1 MFRRLLILSLLI
13 PISAFAYVEEFGSL
27 TGFLMDTCSNCAY
40 DNWQAHVSERIV
52 RPGYNDY
59 GPETLDP
66 QTDGFGGFEYIPE
79 NPEGDATL
87 ANWTIVFGAAI
98 NGQWN
103 IVDSVLTANDNRWNY
118 ELVQFS
124 EPETQRTYYII
135 RERLDSSFVDV
146 NGDTL
151 PENDVIGG
159 FTKGW
164 GVFVFSDQPRY
175 SKTALQLPH
184 PEDDFMSIPVGIQ
197 MFQEVGME
205 ILEIAGAGREVMWDS
220 TQHEYNNARTL
231 SDPSRNA
238 RHPFA
243 VLSKVVTD
251 AWNAPPVNPFVI
263 IQLHSYDHASHLQ
276 LPDIQVSCFAD
287 DAYPNPPVRDLA
299 YHRDLFHA
307 FPVYPVTGLASD
319 QNVWSVIDN
328 YIGLWGAQPYT
339 YYGEDTTITIRNVN
353 DLPGAPGNVEA
364 DYCHDGQSVSY
375 DTENFIHIELD
386 EYPDVLWVPH
396 DFARWLPGSPPAL
409 LSNFRVVVEYYS
421 TFINAVDSM
430 LTWHDTPDT
439 TAPQAVEISSVVE
452 TGPTSVRVNWE
463 PRAYDQHFDTYE
475 IFYDTVAIS
484 AASPSVTR
492 TSAVPYEPMSDQNIV
507 SQRVYTLTAPLDR
520 YRFAVRARDMAG
532 NISQLSQE
540 WGIVDSLL
548 HDVSIIMG
556 DDMLHLYW
564 SGDYYDDHYEIWEFP
579 LDFGGYF
586 LIGTT
591 SDTTFAF
598 APTGAFGPG
607 PYTLQVKRI
616 FTR

>member
-1 MFRRLLILSLLI
+1 MR
-13 PISAFAYVEEFGSL
+13 AFYADAFGAEEVMRVVMDPASGSI
-27 TGFLMDTCSNCAY
+27 GHAEF
-40 DNWQAHVSERIV
+40 HI
-52 RPGYNDY
+52 
-59 GPETLDP
+59 
-66 QTDGFGGFEYIPE
+66 
-79 NPEGDATL
+79 GDA
-87 ANWTIVFGAAI
+87 VF
-98 NGQWN
+98 
-103 IVDSVLTANDNRWNY
+103 Y
-118 ELVQFS
+118 
-124 EPETQRTYYII
+124 
-135 RERLDSSFVDV
+135 
-146 NGDTL
+146 
-151 PENDVIGG
+151 
-159 FTKGW
+159 
-164 GVFVFSDQPRY
+164 
-175 SKTALQLPH
+175 
-184 PEDDFMSIPVGIQ
+184 
-197 MFQEVGME
+197 
-205 ILEIAGAGREVMWDS
+205 
-220 TQHEYNNARTL
+220 L
-231 SDPSRNA
+231 SDE
-238 RHPFA
+238 HPA
-243 VLSKVVTD
+243 LGD
-251 AWNAPPVNPFVI
+251 M
-263 IQLHSYDHASHLQ
+263 
-276 LPDIQVSCFAD
+276 QVSAYRY
-287 DAYPNPPVRDLA
+287 DASPNMPLRDVGL
-299 YHRDLFHA
+299 HRDFVHA
-307 FPVYPVTGLASD
+307 LGRYPVQGVDGDESILTSIN
-319 QNVWSVIDN
+319 Q
-328 YIGLWGAQPYT
+328 YITLWCSPQYSFF
-339 YYGEDTTITIRNVN
+339 GEDTVTIASIN
-353 DLPGAPGNVEA
+353 DYIGALENQQA
-364 DYCHDGQSVSY
+364 LYCHDPHDNLF